1 MTYSL
6 SPGGSRPRRC
16 DRQGEGVGRRP
27 GPDHQP
33 QQGLHS
39 GQKVRLYRF
48 MKTLTQI
55 LILRLAYRCGMFFPD
70 PKDPQALPV
79 SPLLIFNASW

>member
-1 MTYSL
+1 MTPYSR
-6 SPGGSRPRRC
+6 SPGGDRPRRC

-39 GQKVRLYRF
+39 GQKVRVYR
-48 MKTLTQI
+48 
-55 LILRLAYRCGMFFPD
+55 
-70 PKDPQALPV
+70 V
-79 SPLLIFNASW
+79 